1 MKFNSNCPKRSMG
14 SDLML
19 SGANIIHEKFSS
31 KFFFKKMRLGAK
43 IVSFTLLYKRK
54 IFFAD

>member
-1 MKFNSNCPKRSMG
+1 MSSMG

-19 SGANIIHEKFSS
+19 SGANIIHEKFTS
-31 KFFFKKMRLGAK
+31 KFFFKKMRFRAK
-43 IVSFTLLYKRK
+43 NVSYTLLYKRK